1 MLICP
6 RCKKENKD
14 EDIIC
19 KSCGFPLNRNKNKL
33 PKGLIVLALMMVF
46 MFVYYNVFYVK
57 THVVTVSKGKMVT
70 KEEFGETWAFTVDKG
85 YLYSIGKSA
94 IFMAKET
101 EYGINKEAIESGYK
115 DIRESN
121 IWKEDNKVIGER
133 MDIKSF
139 VEIALEYKVE

>member
-6 RCKKENKD
+6 RCQKGNKD
-14 EDIIC
+14 EDIVC
-19 KSCGFPLNRNKNKL
+19 ESCGFPLNRNKNKL
-33 PKGLIVLALMMVF
+33 PKGLIVLGLMMVF
-46 MFVYYNVFYVK
+46 MFIYYNTFYIK
-57 THVVTVSKGKMVT
+57 THNVTVSKGKMVT

-101 EYGINKEAIESGYK
+101 EYGINKEAVESGYK

>member
-1 MLICP
+1 M
-6 RCKKENKD
+6 
-14 EDIIC
+14 
-19 KSCGFPLNRNKNKL
+19 
-33 PKGLIVLALMMVF
+33 AF
-46 MFVYYNVFYVK
+46 MFIYYNAFYIK
-57 THVVTVSKGKMVT
+57 THNVTVSKGKMVT
-70 KEEFGETWAFTVDKG
+70 KEELGETWAFTVDKG
-85 YLYSIGKSA
+85 YLYSVGKSA

>member
-6 RCKKENKD
+6 RCQKENKD
-14 EDIIC
+14 EDIVC
-19 KSCGFPLNRNKNKL
+19 ENCGFPLNRNKNKL
-33 PKGLIVLALMMVF
+33 PKGLIVLGLMMVF
-46 MFVYYNVFYVK
+46 MFIYYNTFYIK
-57 THVVTVSKGKMVT
+57 THNVTVSKGKMVT

-94 IFMAKET
+94 IFMEKET

>member
-6 RCKKENKD
+6 RCQKENKD
-14 EDIIC
+14 EEIVC
-19 KSCGFPLNRNKNKL
+19 ESCGFPLNRNKNKL
-33 PKGLIVLALMMVF
+33 PKGLIVLGLMMVF
-46 MFVYYNVFYVK
+46 MFIYYNTFYIK
-57 THVVTVSKGKMVT
+57 THNVTVSKGKMVT

-94 IFMAKET
+94 IFMEKET
-101 EYGINKEAIESGYK
+101 EYGINKEAVESGYK